1 MGFFFLTY
9 LALNVK
15 KESIKTDADYIG
27 NKNDQLTH
35 EKGKYTM
42 LTLKLN
48 TGGKLASSLNV
59 WKLSPWLL
67 QCLIFIT
74 YTLNIVLSGFV
85 YMHRHKIQDSHQS
98 PHGSWVCFHLRYLTK
113 KWCGHSQE
121 SLLWPSAEPVYG
133 TTRHQWRKL
142 PHSCTKH
149 LTDGTVVEKKK
160 NANISSRK
168 GRLHI
173 KTQRY

>member
-1 MGFFFLTY
+1 MKDFRTEQDGGFFLTY

-59 WKLSPWLL
+59 
-67 QCLIFIT
+67 
-74 YTLNIVLSGFV
+74 
-85 YMHRHKIQDSHQS
+85 
-98 PHGSWVCFHLRYLTK
+98 
-113 KWCGHSQE
+113 
-121 SLLWPSAEPVYG
+121 
-133 TTRHQWRKL
+133 
-142 PHSCTKH
+142 
-149 LTDGTVVEKKK
+149 
-160 NANISSRK
+160 
-168 GRLHI
+168 
-173 KTQRY
+173 